1 MSVGKCTCP
10 RDEIPWHNN
19 PECPQAKAASS
30 FAEPDG
36 SEATWWVYYL
46 SDEGKTVYITA
57 IPLPKKNAM
66 GHCRAA
72 QRYYRGRHV
81 IQITE
86 TPPNA
91 PGERPGQEAREL
103 KP

>member
-1 MSVGKCTCP
+1 MP
-10 RDEIPWHNN
+10 NN
-19 PECPQAKAASS
+19 TATLKRPANRR
-30 FAEPDG
+30 FAGARG

-46 SDEGKTVYITA
+46 TDEGKTVYITA

-86 TPPNA
+86 TPPND
-91 PGERPGQEAREL
+91 PDQR
-103 KP
+103 